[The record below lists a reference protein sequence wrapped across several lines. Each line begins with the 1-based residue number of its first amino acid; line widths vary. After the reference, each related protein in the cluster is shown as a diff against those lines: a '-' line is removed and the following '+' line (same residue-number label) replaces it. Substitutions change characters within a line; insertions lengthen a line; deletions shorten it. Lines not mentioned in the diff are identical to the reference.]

1 MRSAAQASL
10 HDDALAGHLGR
21 NGQADIGQHGGCD
34 IGKATALAQ
43 LHVTAAN
50 CHKGHNVGSVG
61 GEGGAVRVHH
71 LFGVAVVGGDEG
83 AAAGV
88 QHSGDHLIHA
98 GIHSL
103 NGLDSSLEHAG
114 VADHI
119 AVCEVQDDHIVLAA
133 FDALDA
139 LGSDFGGAHLGLQV
153 VGGNLGAG
161 DDAAILALVG
171 SLHAAVEEEGDQ
183 QHHAVS
189 TVDKISGQTL
199 GKQFETLTMEFLRET
214 FPQLQNLRPGRLTI
228 LQLGNNNKLKTSDF
242 AQYEHLAY
250 LNALTTQN
258 AQLAAALGNDYLVA
272 PDVVVYRDLC
282 EDEEI
287 NASQCIVD
295 DDVSKMADIRKSN
308 GGKPILHASVSA
320 KYTMRSDRAQNSR
333 TEALNLIRNRKGHLP
348 HIVVVTA
355 EPMPNRLA
363 SLALG
368 TGDIDCVYHFALYE
382 LIRAVKEVGSEDA
395 VETLE
400 TLVKGKR
407 LKDISD
413 LPLDL
418 SV

>member
-1 MRSAAQASL
+1 
-10 HDDALAGHLGR
+10 
-21 NGQADIGQHGGCD
+21 
-34 IGKATALAQ
+34 
-43 LHVTAAN
+43 
-50 CHKGHNVGSVG
+50 
-61 GEGGAVRVHH
+61 
-71 LFGVAVVGGDEG
+71 
-83 AAAGV
+83 
-88 QHSGDHLIHA
+88 
-98 GIHSL
+98 
-103 NGLDSSLEHAG
+103 
-114 VADHI
+114 
-119 AVCEVQDDHIVLAA
+119 
-133 FDALDA
+133 
-139 LGSDFGGAHLGLQV
+139 
-153 VGGNLGAG
+153 
-161 DDAAILALVG
+161 
-171 SLHAAVEEEGDQ
+171 
-183 QHHAVS
+183 
-189 TVDKISGQTL
+189 
-199 GKQFETLTMEFLRET
+199 MEFLRET
-214 FPQLQNLRPGRLTI
+214 FPRLQNLRPGKWTV

-272 PDVVVYRDLC
+272 PDVVVYRDLY
-282 EDEEI
+282 EDSEI
-287 NASQCIVD
+287 NADQLIVD
-295 DDVSKMADIRKSN
+295 DEICKMADIRKSN
-308 GGKPILHASVSA
+308 GGKPVLHASISA

-382 LIRAVKEVGSEDA
+382 LIRVVKEVGSEDA

-400 TLVKGKR
+400 TLVQGKR